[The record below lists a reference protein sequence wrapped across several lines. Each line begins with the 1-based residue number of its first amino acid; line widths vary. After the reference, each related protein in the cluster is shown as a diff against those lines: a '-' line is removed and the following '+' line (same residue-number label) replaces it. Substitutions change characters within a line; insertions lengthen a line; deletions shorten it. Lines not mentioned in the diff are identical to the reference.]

1 MDRQRT
7 VSMGIMDK
15 AAAALMAV
23 ILLCSCA
30 ASPAQGEASAWAALQ
45 EKINQ
50 AENGGVI
57 TLSQEKLVRVR

>member
-1 MDRQRT
+1 MGHQRT
-7 VSMGIMDK
+7 VSMGIFCK
-15 AAAALMAV
+15 AAAALMAFL
-23 ILLCSCA
+23 LLCVGM

-45 EKINQ
+45 EEINQ